1 MPCTTGAP
9 IWVRRAK
16 PASRCS
22 GLKSPDS
29 RANSRWSVSV
39 KVRLAMAGLEI
50 IDGPLSTADHGGDDL
65 PGIKVT
71 GKPEQPLESRHFIA
85 ALADLPG
92 RREVAVERAE
102 IAGVE
107 PQPPFPG
114 RQRGIEDRLPFH
126 RDFGGQRD
134 KLERR

>member
-29 RANSRWSVSV
+29 RANSRWSLNV
-39 KVRLAMAGLEI
+39 KVRLAMAGLEF

-65 PGIKVT
+65 LDIKVT
-71 GKPEQPLESRHFIA
+71 GKAEQPLESRDFIS

-92 RREVAVERAE
+92 RREVAA
-102 IAGVE
+102 
-107 PQPPFPG
+107 
-114 RQRGIEDRLPFH
+114 
-126 RDFGGQRD
+126 
-134 KLERR
+134 K